1 MITGKKREKNEIVIF
16 LTNLFFMEIIG
27 KVTVMAVIWIFRF
40 FGMPQLYNLYYS
52 NAKSPKWIFCTILL
66 IATGISII
74 RIISKRHKNK
84 RKIMFR
90 NK

>member
-1 MITGKKREKNEIVIF
+1 MTADKKREKNEVVIF
-16 LTNLFFMEIIG
+16 LTNLFLMEIIG
-27 KVTVMAVIWIFRF
+27 KITVMAVIWTFRF

-52 NAKSPKWIFCTILL
+52 NAKSPKWIFCIILL
-66 IATGISII
+66 IATGTSII
-74 RIISKRHKNK
+74 RITSKRHKNK

>member
-1 MITGKKREKNEIVIF
+1 MITGKKKEKNEIVIF

-27 KVTVMAVIWIFRF
+27 KITVMAVIWIFRF
-40 FGMPQLYNLYYS
+40 FGMQQLYNLYYS
-52 NAKSPKWIFCTILL
+52 NAQSPKWIFCTILL

-74 RIISKRHKNK
+74 RITSKRHKNK